1 MRKRVFTAALLLP
14 LLLAIL
20 LVAPKIMTAI
30 LVAVMSAIAVYE
42 LLYRTGLVRHLRLVA
57 YSSAAA
63 FFIPVWSYF
72 GQIPALGYAIV
83 LAFFC
88 ALFAEMMAN
97 HVKVRFEKVCIC
109 FVAGLLIPFLFASL
123 VRILTPTNGRYYIM
137 IPFVVA
143 FLSDSGAYFVGCK
156 YGKRKLAPVISPN
169 KSVEGVVGGLVF
181 AVAGMVLYTA
191 VMQLIFKLQVNYA
204 LAILYGVVGTVADV
218 FGDLCFSVIKRQT
231 GIKDYG
237 NLIPGHGG
245 VLDRFDSMLV
255 VAPLIELLLHI
266 LPVVVKV

>member
-1 MRKRVFTAALLLP
+1 MRKRIITAVVLVP

-30 LVAVMSAIAVYE
+30 LVSCMSALAVYE
-42 LLYRTGLVRHLRLVA
+42 LLYGTGLVRHLRLVA
-57 YSSAAA
+57 YSSIVAVAIPICC
-63 FFIPVWSYF
+63 FFEMSAIW
-72 GQIPALGYAIV
+72 GQLIL

-88 ALFAEMMAN
+88 ALFAEVMAS
-97 HVKVRFEKVCIC
+97 HIKVRFEKICIC
-109 FVAGLLIPFLFASL
+109 LVAGTLVPYLFSSL
-123 VRILTPTNGRYYIM
+123 VRILSSDNGRYLIL

-143 FLSDSGAYFVGCK
+143 FLSDTGAYFIGCRF
-156 YGKRKLAPVISPN
+156 GKRKLAPVISPN

-181 AVAGMVLYTA
+181 AVTGMLLYTA
-191 VMQLIFKLQVNYA
+191 IMQIAFKQEVNYVF
-204 LAILYGVVGTVADV
+204 AILYGVIGAAADV
-218 FGDLCFSVIKRQT
+218 FGDLCLSVIKRQT

-255 VAPLIELLLHI
+255 VAPLMEALLVI
-266 LPVVVKV
+266 LPVVE

>member
-1 MRKRVFTAALLLP
+1 
-14 LLLAIL
+14 
-20 LVAPKIMTAI
+20 
-30 LVAVMSAIAVYE
+30 
-42 LLYRTGLVRHLRLVA
+42 
-57 YSSAAA
+57 
-63 FFIPVWSYF
+63 
-72 GQIPALGYAIV
+72 
-83 LAFFC
+83 
-88 ALFAEMMAN
+88 
-97 HVKVRFEKVCIC
+97 
-109 FVAGLLIPFLFASL
+109 
-123 VRILTPTNGRYYIM
+123 
-137 IPFVVA
+137 VVA